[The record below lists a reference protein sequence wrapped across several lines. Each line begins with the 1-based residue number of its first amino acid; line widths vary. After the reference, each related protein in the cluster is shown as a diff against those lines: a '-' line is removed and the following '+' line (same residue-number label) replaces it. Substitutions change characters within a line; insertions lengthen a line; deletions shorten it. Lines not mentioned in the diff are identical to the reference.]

1 MEVKESKEESIL
13 NRMLVPLIWVSV
25 AVLLWFLTTQ
35 PLFRAGVSQKNPV
48 KIDPHRLKKHVE
60 VLAGDLS
67 PRDASH
73 PENLNK
79 AGEYIRSEL
88 KEGGGSIKELSYGIG
103 GNRYSLI
110 MAHFGP
116 KSGER
121 IVIGAHYDS
130 ARDSPGAD
138 DNASGV
144 AGLIELARILGNKD
158 LPLQVELVAYPIE
171 EPPYFRTEVMGSAV
185 HASLLREQ
193 NARVR
198 FMISLESIGYFTD
211 DPYTQS
217 FPTPI
222 LRPFYPSKGDFIAVV
237 GRFRDALPVRKIK
250 KAIRGAGNLPAYS
263 FNGWSIIPGVDLSDH
278 RSYWKAGY
286 SAVMVTDTAFYR
298 NENYHTSNDTPDTLD
313 YERMARVVEGIYY
326 AVIDQK

>member
-1 MEVKESKEESIL
+1 MENRKPSFFS
-13 NRMLVPLIWVSV
+13 RMLFLLLWIS
-25 AVLLWFLTTQ
+25 AILLLWFFTTQ
-35 PLFRAGVSQKNPV
+35 PLFRTDVSPENPV
-48 KIDPHRLKKHVE
+48 KIDPERLKKHVE
-60 VLAGDLS
+60 VLADELS

-73 PENLNK
+73 PENLKK

-88 KEGGGSIKELSYGIG
+88 IRSGGSVKELSYGIG

-110 MAHFGP
+110 MALFGP
-116 KSGER
+116 KTAER
-121 IVIGAHYDS
+121 IVVGAHYDS
-130 ARDSPGAD
+130 AKGSPGAD
-138 DNASGV
+138 DNASGI
-144 AGLIELARILGNKD
+144 AGLLELAGILGSGD

-193 NARVR
+193 KARVR

-217 FPTPI
+217 FPTLI
-222 LRPFYPSKGDFIAVV
+222 LRLFYPSKGDFIAVI
-237 GRFRDALPVRKIK
+237 GRFRDAFPVRKIK
-250 KAIRGAGNLPAYS
+250 KALRAAGSLPAYS

-298 NENYHTSNDTPDTLD
+298 NENYHTSKDTPDTLD
-313 YERMARVVEGIYY
+313 YERMAKVVEGIYY

>member
-1 MEVKESKEESIL
+1 M
-13 NRMLVPLIWVSV
+13 
-25 AVLLWFLTTQ
+25 
-35 PLFRAGVSQKNPV
+35 
-48 KIDPHRLKKHVE
+48 KKHVE
-60 VLAGDLS
+60 VLADELS

-73 PENLNK
+73 PENLKK

-88 KEGGGSIKELSYGIG
+88 IRSGGSVKELSYGIG
-103 GNRYSLI
+103 GNGYSLS
-110 MAHFGP
+110 MAYFGP

-121 IVIGAHYDS
+121 IVVGAHYDS
-130 ARDSPGAD
+130 AKGSPGAD
-138 DNASGV
+138 DNASGI
-144 AGLIELARILGNKD
+144 AGLLELAGILGSGD

-193 NARVR
+193 KARVR

-217 FPTPI
+217 FPTSI
-222 LRPFYPSKGDFIAVV
+222 LRFIYPSKGDFIAVI
-237 GRFRDALPVRKIK
+237 GRFRDAFPVRKIK
-250 KAIRGAGNLPAYS
+250 KALRAAGSLPAYS

-298 NENYHTSNDTPDTLD
+298 NENYHTSKDTPDTLD
-313 YERMARVVEGIYY
+313 YERMAKVVEGIYY